1 MPAGPADS
9 PQAGGGAAHAPKCA
23 LGVIWVVA
31 VCLLLCAFLQD
42 LLTRHKQVV
51 AQFLQDN
58 FTRFFDA
65 FSALLQS
72 NNYVTRRQSLK
83 VQLASSPLGI
93 MHGKCRGIQLSERVV
108 G

>member
-1 MPAGPADS
+1 MLV
-9 PQAGGGAAHAPKCA
+9 CA
-23 LGVIWVVA
+23 
-31 VCLLLCAFLQD
+31 CLQD

-83 VQLASSPLGI
+83 VQLASSPLGL
-93 MHGKCRGIQLSERVV
+93 MHGKCRSIQSLTEACCCGRVRAELLV
-108 G
+108 FLLVLVSSR

>member
-1 MPAGPADS
+1 MRRYNMHVWCRA
-9 PQAGGGAAHAPKCA
+9 C
-23 LGVIWVVA
+23 
-31 VCLLLCAFLQD
+31 LQD

-83 VQLASSPLGI
+83 VRAV
-93 MHGKCRGIQLSERVV
+93 R
-108 G
+108 

>member
-1 MPAGPADS
+1 
-9 PQAGGGAAHAPKCA
+9 
-23 LGVIWVVA
+23 
-31 VCLLLCAFLQD
+31 LLACCILQD

-58 FTRFFDA
+58 FSRFFDA

-83 VQLASSPLGI
+83 VSTDWLSIWAELWPL
-93 MHGKCRGIQLSERVV
+93 LSVSACC
-108 G
+108 

>member
-1 MPAGPADS
+1 
-9 PQAGGGAAHAPKCA
+9 
-23 LGVIWVVA
+23 
-31 VCLLLCAFLQD
+31 
-42 LLTRHKQVV
+42 VV

-83 VQLASSPLGI
+83 VSWGCIIFITMCVQ
-93 MHGKCRGIQLSERVV
+93 
-108 G
+108 

>member
-1 MPAGPADS
+1 
-9 PQAGGGAAHAPKCA
+9 
-23 LGVIWVVA
+23 VR
-31 VCLLLCAFLQD
+31 LQD

-83 VQLASSPLGI
+83 VRAGWEPAAAVHLDSS
-93 MHGKCRGIQLSERVV
+93 HDSRAWQQHA
-108 G
+108 